1 MHLTLTTVRTRAW
14 QSPYRRSLEEGEPV
28 PIDQAK
34 LGKHIQEQ
42 MEAIERD
49 PGISENAQIGDI
61 VTVVEIIDPG
71 EGDAPEP
78 GTEVEVSRSV
88 RVRQTGM
95 PHVGI
100 GLLEEAKNNLF
111 QMSRGS

>member
-1 MHLTLTTVRTRAW
+1 M
-14 QSPYRRSLEEGEPV
+14 

-34 LGKHIQEQ
+34 LGHHIQEQ
-42 MEAIERD
+42 MEAIEQD
-49 PGISENAQIGDI
+49 PDISENAQIGDI

-71 EGDAPEP
+71 GGATPEA
-78 GTEVEVSRSV
+78 GAEVEVSRSV

-100 GLLEEAKNNLF
+100 GLLEEAKQNF
-111 QMSRGS
+111 F